1 MSEAGTLLSDLGN
14 APPNNDS
21 DLVDSIFADLNQ
33 TRGPTQAQQQPGPA
47 ARQPMQQVPPMH
59 STYPNAA
66 DPAVPTAHL
75 IGKDHP
81 TEADFQRMMMAA
93 QGPLPFN
100 AMAPQ
105 MAAPA
110 PQTAQAAQPPAVVYE
125 EPKKNWTGQWI
136 DELKQPLLVA
146 IVLFIVTLPAVNLLV
161 SHYAPKLLRP
171 GGDFTT
177 MGLLARALV
186 GGALFWVFQRVVGP
200 LVAI

>member
-1 MSEAGTLLSDLGN
+1 MSEAGTPLSELGN
-14 APPNNDS
+14 ALPNDR

-33 TRGPTQAQQQPGPA
+33 TKAPQAPQQGPGPRGA
-47 ARQPMQQVPPMH
+47 MQQAPPMP
-59 STYPNAA
+59 STFPNAA
-66 DPAVPTAHL
+66 DPAVPTAHM

-105 MAAPA
+105 MAAPIQQAQVPA
-110 PQTAQAAQPPAVVYE
+110 PVYE

-136 DELKQPLLVA
+136 DELKEPLLVA
-146 IVLFIVTLPAVNLLV
+146 IVLFIVTLPAVNLLAT
-161 SHYAPKLLRP
+161 HYAPKLLRP
-171 GGDFTT
+171 GGDFTPL
-177 MGLLARALV
+177 GLVARAVL

-200 LVAI
+200 LVAN

>member
-1 MSEAGTLLSDLGN
+1 MAEAGTLLSDLGN
-14 APPNNDS
+14 APPNDR

-33 TRGPTQAQQQPGPA
+33 TRGPPQPPPQQGPA
-47 ARQPMQQVPPMH
+47 PRQPMQQAPPMA

-66 DPAVPTAHL
+66 DPTVPTAHM

-105 MAAPA
+105 MGAPAAPA
-110 PQTAQAAQPPAVVYE
+110 QPPPPAAVYE

-136 DELKQPLLVA
+136 DEVKLPLLVA

-177 MGLLARALV
+177 VGLVARALL